1 MAPQDCKIVR
11 GASQNYYC
19 GLVASIDSD
28 GGNFTAIDGTLTFVA
43 MIAFGDEGDGLVNLE
58 VVAALASLT
67 IGNSK
72 SFDTGACDSDV
83 DLVTEPTKL
92 NPYDYDAMNPLLT
105 VVS

>member
-1 MAPQDCKIVR
+1 MAPLDCKIVR

-19 GLVASIDSD
+19 GLAASIGSD
-28 GGNFTAIDGTLTFVA
+28 GGNFTAIDGRWTLVA
-43 MIAFGDEGDGLVNLE
+43 MIAFVDEGDVLVNLE

-67 IGNSK
+67 IRNSK
-72 SFDTGACDSDV
+72 SFDIDV
-83 DLVTEPTKL
+83 CGFDLVTEPTKL